1 MNLTRKTIS
10 AGMGLLTLCGV
21 AILALPRT
29 TLAEGPTLQDI
40 TAAVTKAESA
50 VQDLRIEFT
59 CVGKPLGQDSESLM
73 SMYPGNCKP
82 STCVYVKKGDKERLD
97 KLSYEPT
104 SETEQ
109 RNATISFG
117 GTRTH
122 ALRQI
127 GADQHI
133 GQVMEGRWHAMRSV
147 DYLNPTLTRSAQ
159 GDLPLSKELS
169 TMGAELEKDPCTV
182 DGVSCQA
189 IRLYKRLPSGTVLR
203 SFKVYLDPARD
214 YAVIRVEKYWY
225 EFQCLE
231 RTVDVEELATVK
243 GVYVATKAKCTT
255 YRRPDN
261 STTSQPLYE
270 KVLTAT
276 NVQVNSGISD
286 SAFALDFPVG
296 TRVWDSTL
304 QIVYQVP
311 EPESPGQ

>member
-1 MNLTRKTIS
+1 
-10 AGMGLLTLCGV
+10 
-21 AILALPRT
+21 
-29 TLAEGPTLQDI
+29 
-40 TAAVTKAESA
+40 
-50 VQDLRIEFT
+50 
-59 CVGKPLGQDSESLM
+59 
-73 SMYPGNCKP
+73 
-82 STCVYVKKGDKERLD
+82 
-97 KLSYEPT
+97 
-104 SETEQ
+104 
-109 RNATISFG
+109 
-117 GTRTH
+117 
-122 ALRQI
+122 
-127 GADQHI
+127 
-133 GQVMEGRWHAMRSV
+133 
-147 DYLNPTLTRSAQ
+147 
-159 GDLPLSKELS
+159 
-169 TMGAELEKDPCTV
+169 MGAELEKDPCTV